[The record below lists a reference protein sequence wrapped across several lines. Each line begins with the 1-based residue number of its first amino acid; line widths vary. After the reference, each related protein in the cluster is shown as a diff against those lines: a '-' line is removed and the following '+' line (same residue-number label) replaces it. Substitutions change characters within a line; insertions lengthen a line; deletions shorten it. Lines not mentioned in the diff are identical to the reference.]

1 LAPSITFVLQWSIC
15 QIKPD
20 WVNDNLC
27 SDIEK
32 DGIHSTNVSSEH
44 AFDLAP
50 KITFEKK
57 AGKKNKER
65 ERWHSEI

>member
-1 LAPSITFVLQWSIC
+1 
-15 QIKPD
+15 
-20 WVNDNLC
+20 
-27 SDIEK
+27 
-32 DGIHSTNVSSEH
+32 VSSEH